1 MEIYRFPWPQVIILS
16 IFVFGLPLAAY
27 IYLFKNEQV
36 YNMLGNYK
44 IYLIAAL
51 AVYCV
56 AVTGFAYDI
65 INGPTLLDCDHSGCS
80 IFLRRGQN
88 QQTIAEGL
96 VTGGLCIT
104 CAVLIVL
111 MLEKTKNKGVS
122 WNG

>member
-36 YNMLGNYK
+36 YNILGNYK

-65 INGPTLLDCDHSGCS
+65 INGPTLLDCDHSSCS

-96 VTGGLCIT
+96 VTGGLCIA
-104 CAVLIVL
+104 CAVLIVM
-111 MLEKTKNKGVS
+111 MLEKTKNKGVGC
-122 WNG
+122 NG

>member
-1 MEIYRFPWPQVIILS
+1 MEIYRFPWTQVIILS

-36 YNMLGNYK
+36 YNMIGNYK

-65 INGPTLLDCDHSGCS
+65 INGPTFLDCDHSGCS

-96 VTGGLCIT
+96 VTGGLCIA
-104 CAVLIVL
+104 CAVLVVL
-111 MLEKTKNKGVS
+111 MLEKTKNKGVG